1 MEGYCLHIDFDGC
14 NIFGSFMCVHEI
26 DQKVNKSADEC
37 GSEQNGWTLC
47 TTVLI
52 EIEIEGDVIE
62 IGLLLKL
69 YIKKACIRIRTGD
82 LLLTRQVLYQLSY
95 TGLIEHHHLYI
106 L

>member
-69 YIKKACIRIRTGD
+69 YIKKPVSGFEPETSC
-82 LLLTRQVLYQLSY
+82 LLGKCSTN
-95 TGLIEHHHLYI
+95 
-106 L
+106 